1 MKKIN
6 RNNEKR
12 QRVRV
17 LVTGELGTV
26 LAPPRRTR

>member
-17 LVTGELGTV
+17 LETGELGTV
-26 LAPPRRTR
+26 TDQQLILR